1 MILFIIKRLTIKREK
16 TLLDSTKNNQIPI
29 ITLALDFGVKKMGM
43 ALGNNLTQDA
53 RPFDVLAMN
62 NGQPDWENLLGI
74 IETWKIGQILV
85 GLPLNMD
92 GTESMIT
99 LRAKKF
105 ARRLAHRLGE
115 RQLKVPVFFYD
126 ERLTS
131 KEARMFAWEYGL
143 IKQPTDPI
151 DDVAACIL
159 LNSYYHAPDAA
170 VYVGSYHDQDQKGK
184 S

>member
-1 MILFIIKRLTIKREK
+1 MLENTPKNLHNSPEPIL
-16 TLLDSTKNNQIPI
+16 
-29 ITLALDFGVKKMGM
+29 TLALDFGVKKMGI
-43 ALGNNLTQDA
+43 ALCNSITQNA

-62 NGQPDWENLLGI
+62 NGQPDWENLLGMI
-74 IETWKIGQILV
+74 NTWKIGQILV

-115 RQLKVPVFFYD
+115 RHLKVPVFFYD

-131 KEARMFAWEYGL
+131 NEAHRLAWEHGL
-143 IKQPTDPI
+143 IKRQTDPI

-159 LNSYYHAPDAA
+159 LDSYYHAPDLA
-170 VYVGSYHDQDQKGK
+170 VYIANFHDQTAQDQ